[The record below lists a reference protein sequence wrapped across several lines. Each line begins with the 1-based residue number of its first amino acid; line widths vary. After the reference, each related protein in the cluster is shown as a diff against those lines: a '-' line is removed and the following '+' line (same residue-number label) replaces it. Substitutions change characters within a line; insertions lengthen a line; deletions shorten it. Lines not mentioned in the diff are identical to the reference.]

1 MLNKADLR
9 RDLIAK
15 RSAIAPALRT
25 EWDHALATEL
35 LAWWHSHPVPTLGI
49 YWPMRGEPD
58 LSGAF
63 AKLAQ
68 QGVQLALPV
77 VVNKDAPLVFARW
90 APGEPVVKDKY
101 GVAVPARSELITPA
115 VLLIPCVG
123 FNQARFRLGYGGGF
137 YDRTLAQEKRP
148 QAIGIA
154 YSCTLAEFKIG
165 IHDVALDAIIT
176 EQGMR

>member
-1 MLNKADLR
+1 MLNKADIR
-9 RDLIAK
+9 RNLIAK
-15 RSAIAPALRT
+15 RAAITPALRS
-25 EWDHALATEL
+25 EWDHAIATEL
-35 LAWWHSHPVPTLGI
+35 LAWWRRHPVPTLGI
-49 YWPMRGEPD
+49 YWPMRGEPNLLD
-58 LSGAF
+58 AF

-68 QGVQLALPV
+68 QDVQLALPV
-77 VVNKDAPLVFARW
+77 VDKDAPLVFARW

-101 GVAVPARSELITPA
+101 GVSVPNHAKLISPA
-115 VLLIPCVG
+115 ALLIPCVG

-137 YDRTLAQEKRP
+137 YDRTLAQEARP

-154 YSCTLAEFKIG
+154 YSCTLAEFKTG